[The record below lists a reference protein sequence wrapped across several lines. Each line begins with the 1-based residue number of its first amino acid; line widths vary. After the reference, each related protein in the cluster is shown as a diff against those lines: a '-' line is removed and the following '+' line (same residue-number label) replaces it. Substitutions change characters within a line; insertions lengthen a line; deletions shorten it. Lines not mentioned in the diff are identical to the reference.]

1 MSIKVNRF
9 DEEVTSLY
17 KNINE
22 IKALQTLGGA
32 SLTNFIKGPSDV
44 VFNGSRDKAAT
55 SNDMPKTVREVY
67 GFWAITRQY
76 FDDQARDFLRLLKS
90 PSESS
95 TYGYN

>member
-1 MSIKVNRF
+1 MFKS
-9 DEEVTSLY
+9 
-17 KNINE
+17 INE

-32 SLTNFIKGPSDV
+32 SLTNFIKGGPSDV
-44 VFNGSRDKAAT
+44 VLNGSRDTAAT
-55 SNDMPKTVREVY
+55 NNDMPKTVKEVY